1 MLNEEE
7 KKIVEY
13 LRMSPKDSLK
23 RDAAN
28 LIERIDGECQ
38 SSRDYIQWHKDRNKA
53 LRLMNASMSADIDVL
68 KNKKSSIWEAIKEKF
83 K

>member
-13 LRMSPKDSLK
+13 LRMSPKYSLK

-28 LIERIDGECQ
+28 LIERLSKSNDAARVCIEHSIDQ
-38 SSRDYIQWHKDRNKA
+38 SE
-53 LRLMNASMSADIDVL
+53 RLVKMNSKILCENEEL
-68 KNKKSSIWEAIKEKF
+68 KNNKSSIWQAIKDKF